1 MSDQS
6 RLGDQNRIRSV
17 GKVRRLSLDDL
28 GIPLTDESES
38 RAEKLLEAAEDVAP
52 NTVGD
57 GPDRGAAVLTA
68 GGAIYAAAR
77 IETPDQRQTSHELEL
92 AVKTALSD
100 GAGSIIEGTVV
111 SEEEPVSVCGDC
123 RELVAAFGTGDTLI
137 RGVVNSEEVFAA
149 TVGELLPD
157 EQSCRTK

>member
-6 RLGDQNRIRSV
+6 RLGDQNRIRSA

-38 RAEKLLEAAEDVAP
+38 RAEKLLEAAEEVAP

-57 GPDRGAAVLTA
+57 GPDRGAAVMTA

-92 AVKTALSD
+92 AVKMALSD
-100 GAGSIIEGTVV
+100 GAGRIIEATVV
-111 SEEEPVSVCGDC
+111 SAEEPVSVCGDC
-123 RELVAAFGTGDTLI
+123 RELVASFANEDAVI
-137 RGVVNSEEVFAA
+137 HGVVDGDEVFAA
-149 TVGELLPD
+149 TIGELLPD
-157 EQSCRTK
+157 EL

>member
-6 RLGDQNRIRSV
+6 RLGDQNRIRSA

-38 RAEKLLEAAEDVAP
+38 RAEKLLQAAEDVAP
-52 NTVGD
+52 NTIGD
-57 GPDRGAAVLTA
+57 GPDRGAAVMTA
-68 GGAIYAAAR
+68 GGTIYAAAR

-100 GAGSIIEGTVV
+100 GAGRIIEATVV

-123 RELVAAFGTGDTLI
+123 RELVAAFANEDAVI
-137 RGVVNSEEVFAA
+137 HGVVDGDEVFAA

-157 EQSCRTK
+157 EL

>member
-6 RLGDQNRIRSV
+6 RLGDQNRIRSA

-28 GIPLTDESES
+28 GIPLTVESET
-38 RAEKLLEAAEDVAP
+38 RAEKLLEAAEDIAP

-57 GPDRGAAVLTA
+57 GSDRGAAVMTA

-92 AVKTALSD
+92 ALKAALSD
-100 GAGSIIEGTVV
+100 GTGRIIEATVV
-111 SEEEPVSVCGDC
+111 SEGGSVSVCGSC
-123 RELVAAFGTGDTLI
+123 REIVAAFGTEDTLI
-137 RGVVNSEEVFAA
+137 RGVVDGDKVFAA

-157 EQSCRTK
+157 EL

>member
-6 RLGDQNRIRSV
+6 RLSDQNRIRSA

-38 RAEKLLEAAEDVAP
+38 RAEKLLEAAEDVAS

-68 GGAIYAAAR
+68 GGAIYGAAR

-111 SEEEPVSVCGDC
+111 SEEDQVSVCGDC

-157 EQSCRTK
+157 EQSYRTK

>member
-6 RLGDQNRIRSV
+6 RLGDQNRIRSS

-28 GIPLTDESES
+28 GIPLTGESET
-38 RAEKLLEAAEDVAP
+38 RADKLLEAAEGVAP

-57 GPDRGAAVLTA
+57 GPDRGAAVMTA

-77 IETPDQRQTSHELEL
+77 IETPDPRQTSHELEL

-100 GAGSIIEGTVV
+100 GAGRIIEGTVV
-111 SEEEPVSVCGDC
+111 SEEEPLSVCGDC
-123 RELVAAFGTGDTLI
+123 RELVASFGTEDTLI
-137 RGVVNSEEVFAA
+137 RGVVNGDEVFAA
-149 TVGELLPD
+149 TVDELLPD
-157 EQSCRTK
+157 EL

>member
-6 RLGDQNRIRSV
+6 RLGDQNRIRSA

-28 GIPLTDESES
+28 GIPLTDESET
-38 RAEKLLEAAEDVAP
+38 RAEKLLEAADNVAP
-52 NTVGD
+52 NTVGN
-57 GPDRGAAVLTA
+57 GPDRGAAVMTA
-68 GGAIYAAAR
+68 GGTIYAAAR

-100 GAGSIIEGTVV
+100 GAGRIIEATVV

-123 RELVAAFGTGDTLI
+123 RELVASFANEDAVI
-137 RGVVNSEEVFAA
+137 HGVVDGDEAFTA
-149 TVGELLPD
+149 TIGELLPD
-157 EQSCRTK
+157 EL